1 LYGDYK
7 PAVVDGYTYP
17 IEEFEVR
24 FDPVPPHYPDTI
36 WIITGTCEEPKA
48 LRASRQIDTKAIIL
62 DDGGLNCYAGSS
74 IRLLPDFKAESG
86 SCFKAKIDI
95 TMLQDIY
102 YQATDINTC
111 TGGSLSPAESIAERD
126 MPNAFMPPLAFYT
139 VDDSLTNIKAVNSN
153 KLNFSIVDKPNNVYN
168 DDKTSIKIFPN
179 PSTGVFNINSE
190 IAIES
195 IIVQNQTGII
205 VLSIKRVN
213 KTFFTIDLS
222 NQPCGVYYLK
232 AVNALYVNTVKI
244 IKM

>member
-36 WIITGTCEEPKA
+36 WIITGTCEEPKS
-48 LRASRQIDTKAIIL
+48 LYASRQIDTKAIIL

-74 IRLLPDFKAESG
+74 IRLLPGFKVESG
-86 SCFKAKIDI
+86 GCFKAKIDI

-111 TGGSLSPAESIAERD
+111 TGGSFGPAESIAERE

-139 VDDSLTNIKAVNSN
+139 VDDSSVNTKTKKTQNTQDKVLQKTADVIKKVNTLV
-153 KLNFSIVDKPNNVYN
+153 KV
-168 DDKTSIKIFPN
+168 FPN
-179 PSTGVFNINSE
+179 PSTGDFSVDATIAVKSIYVFNSFG
-190 IAIES
+190 S
-195 IIVQNQTGII
+195 V
-205 VLSIKRVN
+205 VLSNELVN
-213 KTFFTIDLS
+213 QKTFNFDLTDH
-222 NQPCGVYYLK
+222 PKGVYYLK
-232 AVNALYVNTVKI
+232 VATSMGINTVKI
-244 IKM
+244 VKL